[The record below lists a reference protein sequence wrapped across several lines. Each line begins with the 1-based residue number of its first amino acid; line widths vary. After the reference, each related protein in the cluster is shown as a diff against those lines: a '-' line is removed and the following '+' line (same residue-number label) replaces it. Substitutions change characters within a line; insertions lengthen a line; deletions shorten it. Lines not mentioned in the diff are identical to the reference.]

1 MSGQAKSIRHWAVR
15 AAAVAFGGVLAL
27 GVGRVVFDD
36 DPTPSASP
44 SRSMSATD
52 ADQFLARWERWRR
65 ASFVGTEVTTRRR
78 GAEQLSETA
87 RVVQRWPDSVVT
99 SGTSVSAH
107 VRGRLVGCAPTAK
120 GVACSDDGAYRP
132 TDQLRTELA
141 GLRAAITG
149 PGASYRLSVPSAN
162 CVRLRLVTAEF
173 RPLLGD
179 QVDYCFDPRTAVV
192 VSERQQRSGLEIDV
206 ERKTERIRVT
216 DSDLRLPAPVT
227 IG

>member
-1 MSGQAKSIRHWAVR
+1 MSGQPKAIRHWAVSV
-15 AAAVAFGGVLAL
+15 AAVAFGGVLAL
-27 GVGRVVFDD
+27 GVGRVVFRDE
-36 DPTPSASP
+36 PTPS
-44 SRSMSATD
+44 RSVAVTD

-78 GAEQLSETA
+78 GVEQLSQTA

-107 VRGRLVGCAPTAK
+107 VGGRLVGCAPTAT
-120 GVACSDDGAYRP
+120 GVVCRDGGAYRP
-132 TDQLRTELA
+132 TDQLRNELA

-149 PGASYRLSVPSAN
+149 PGANYRLSAPSAN
-162 CVRLRLVTAEF
+162 CVRLRLVAPEF

-179 QVDYCFDPRTAVV
+179 QVDYCFDHRTAVV
-192 VSERQQRSGLEIDV
+192 VSERQQRGGLGIDV
-206 ERKTERIRVT
+206 ERNVERTRVT

-227 IG
+227 AR